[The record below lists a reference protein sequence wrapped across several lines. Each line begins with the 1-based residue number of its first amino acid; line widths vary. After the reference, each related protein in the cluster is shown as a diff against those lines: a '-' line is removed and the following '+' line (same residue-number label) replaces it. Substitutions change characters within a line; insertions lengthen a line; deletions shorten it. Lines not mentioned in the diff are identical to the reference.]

1 MSNIFLAL
9 LFLVIAVNCTYR
21 FLSYSKIEQIRKS
34 AVSKEEIARAER
46 RHWLV
51 NSIFSNATVALFMS
65 FMTLVLVCRGM
76 ENFYI
81 TVLFAAI
88 ALAFAG
94 LLVFSIRN
102 LKRFDRL

>member
-1 MSNIFLAL
+1 
-9 LFLVIAVNCTYR
+9 
-21 FLSYSKIEQIRKS
+21 
-34 AVSKEEIARAER
+34 
-46 RHWLV
+46 
-51 NSIFSNATVALFMS
+51 MS

-76 ENFYI
+76 ENFYL